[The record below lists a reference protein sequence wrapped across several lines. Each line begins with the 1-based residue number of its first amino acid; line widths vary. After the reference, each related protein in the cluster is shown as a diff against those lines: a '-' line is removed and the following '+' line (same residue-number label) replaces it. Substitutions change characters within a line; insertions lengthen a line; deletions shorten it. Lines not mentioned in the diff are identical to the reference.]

1 MSLLGITLVQGVQ
14 LPASVGIQYTAPSNS
29 KVIIRH
35 ATFCNTTAGAITVT
49 AYIVPNGGSVGDPT
63 TVISAQSLAGHAAYV
78 SPELSGV
85 VLNAGDTLQ
94 CFASAATS
102 ISLNASGILQQ

>member
-1 MSLLGITLVQGVQ
+1 MSLTAISLVQGVQ
-14 LPASVGIQYTAPSNS
+14 LPNAVASQYLAPANS

-35 ATFCNTTAGAITVT
+35 VTFTNTTAGAITVT
-49 AYIVPNGGSVGDPT
+49 AYVVPNGGSPGAAS
-63 TVISAQSLAGHAAYV
+63 TVMSAQSVAGNATYV
-78 SPELSGV
+78 SPELSGI

-102 ISLNASGILQQ
+102 ISMNASGILQQ